1 MRSMIMSPR
10 ESFVFSLRGPD
21 VPGAEILA
29 DLHGDPAQVFVFQT
43 YRMVALWL
51 ATENDLRPTLFRI
64 EDLETLSIQIV
75 EQADFSTG
83 PEAENPSAGLV
94 VLLTEMA
101 QPKPD
106 LRGMALAALVVAEW
120 AFGFNHVRTA
130 LAYSRLAAA
139 VANTSRFAWFTARH
153 HRTYGF
159 PHESET
165 WFQVAHTAATRER
178 DWDTKARS
186 MMGLGVL
193 SFNSG
198 SYPRAR
204 ERFEFALRVATK
216 HRVHERVGEIHHHLF
231 TIGVA
236 TTDHALADREAR
248 LVLEH
253 YGQSHPRLPHFTH
266 DLAAY
271 WTDRGDYAKGFLML
285 EQLLARKCFDD
296 EPDAELLTYA
306 WGARAAAGAGD
317 AASFTQFFAEASE
330 RIAAAPAESLRV
342 AQALLLLA
350 RGALLLERWSVARG
364 CLVEALAEAE
374 RTGQGYVKTHAPHL
388 LADVDQRLQN

>member
-1 MRSMIMSPR
+1 
-10 ESFVFSLRGPD
+10 
-21 VPGAEILA
+21 
-29 DLHGDPAQVFVFQT
+29 
-43 YRMVALWL
+43 MVALWL
-51 ATENDLRPTLFRI
+51 ATEDHLRSTLFHVD
-64 EDLETLSIQIV
+64 DLETLSLQIV
-75 EQADFSTG
+75 EQADFCTG

-94 VLLTEMA
+94 VLITEMV
-101 QPKPD
+101 QPNPD

-120 AFGFNHVRTA
+120 AFGCDHIRTA

-159 PHESET
+159 PRESET
-165 WFQVAHTAATRER
+165 WFHVAHSTATRER

-216 HRVHERVGEIHHHLF
+216 HHVQERVGEIHHHLF

-236 TTDHALADREAR
+236 TTNHALADREAR
-248 LVLEH
+248 LVLDH
-253 YGQSHPRLPHFTH
+253 YGQSHPRLPHFAQ

-271 WTDRGDYAKGFLML
+271 WTDRGDYTNGLSL
-285 EQLLARKCFDD
+285 LRQLLVLRYFEQ

-317 AASFTQFFAEASE
+317 AAAFTQFFAEASE
-330 RIAAAPAESLRV
+330 RIAAAPAESLTV

-374 RTGQGYVKTHAPHL
+374 RTGQGYVKTHAPKL